1 MMTVDEEVQEHSYFA
16 QHKQCKK
23 YLHSQHAVPLLLAK
37 LTNTSSPAHYYK
49 LKTKL
54 IISINLISYS
64 NPTTISF
71 SDNFSIINRISHV
84 NYKLVAN
91 FLLSVPSSSN
101 RELLL
106 VRTQSL

>member
-1 MMTVDEEVQEHSYFA
+1 MAVDKEVQEYSYLA
-16 QHKQCKK
+16 QHKQRQK
-23 YLHSQHAVPLLLAK
+23 YLHPQHAVPLLLAK

-64 NPTTISF
+64 NPTSISF
-71 SDNFSIINRISHV
+71 SDNFSIRNKISHV

-91 FLLSVPSSSN
+91 ILLSVPSSSN
-101 RELLL
+101 KEFLLF
-106 VRTQSL
+106 RTSSL